1 MKYLFLPLMMLLAL
15 SASAQEVD
23 TMDEELPAETIAA
36 DSVAVADEPVKQEAH
51 PVHSV
56 RTLGKVSAIDTLAT
70 ESPYLSIIL
79 FNDNTWRYVMA
90 EEFRNDPEVF
100 SDHWNTTAT
109 HAYSDVELSSLP
121 EATPI
126 RLVDSLGSYHH
137 PYIGRITSRYGPRR
151 GRAHQGLDISLKIGD
166 PVYATFDGKVRISR
180 YERRGYGHYLVIRH
194 PNGLET
200 LYGHLSKKIVK
211 ENQIV
216 RAGEPIGLGGNTGRS
231 TGSHL
236 HFETRILG
244 KPINPAFMFNFPDQC
259 AETDVYVYR
268 KSDDKEVYYKVKS
281 GDTLTRIAARNETTV
296 SSICKLNGISRNAVL
311 RVGQTLRVN

>member
-1 MKYLFLPLMMLLAL
+1 MVSVLLFAGEPVSTPVLPL
-15 SASAQEVD
+15 SAMPTVEC
-23 TMDEELPAETIAA
+23 PA
-36 DSVAVADEPVKQEAH
+36 H
-51 PVHSV
+51 
-56 RTLGKVSAIDTLAT
+56 
-70 ESPYLSIIL
+70 LSIGIAYNL
-79 FNDNTWRYVMA
+79 DNPASFLYPEWSNQYVHQY
-90 EEFRNDPEVF
+90 R
-100 SDHWNTTAT
+100 
-109 HAYSDVELSSLP
+109 DVVLP
-121 EATPI
+121 
-126 RLVDSLGSYHH
+126 DSLVIMMKDFCMPTDST
-137 PYIGRITSRYGPRR
+137 RITDKYGYRPRR
-151 GRAHQGLDISLKIGD
+151 ERVHYGLDIKVLTGD
-166 PVYATFDGKVRISR
+166 TIRAAFDGKVRISR